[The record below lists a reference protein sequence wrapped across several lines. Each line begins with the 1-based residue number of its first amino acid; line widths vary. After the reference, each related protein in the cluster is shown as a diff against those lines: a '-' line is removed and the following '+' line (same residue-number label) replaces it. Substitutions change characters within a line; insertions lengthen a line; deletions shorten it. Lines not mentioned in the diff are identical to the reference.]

1 MLATYQYQAPVVG
14 FQAPA
19 PVVGNQ
25 PITPSQTTGGL
36 DISSLMNTILPLMTL
51 MMVFGMITPMFKQMG
66 QTFQS

>member
-25 PITPSQTTGGL
+25 PVTTTQTGGL

-51 MMVFGMITPMFKQMG
+51 MMVFGMIMPMFKQMG
-66 QTFQS
+66 QTFQN